1 MRPWLN
7 AARLGTCAAMCAIL
21 LAQDS
26 VIRVNVNLVRVL
38 ATVKNPAGELV
49 GSLTKEDFTLLDN
62 GVAQQIAVFE
72 HHSEQP
78 LSIMMLIDTSGSTA
92 KDLKFEVDSVTRFVK
107 AVFAEGNRDDVV
119 ALYSFNYEVVQENY
133 FTRNVGAIERSLRL
147 LKGEAGT
154 SLYDAIYLAGRE
166 LENREGRK
174 VILIVTDGGDTTS
187 HKDFKAAIERAQLA
201 DAVIY
206 PILVVPI
213 TNDAGRNIGGENA
226 LTTMAQW
233 TGGRVFPVSLGAAL
247 DQAFADII
255 RDLRTQYLLGYY
267 PKDVPLTKERF
278 HRLDVRTRRTDL
290 RVSARNGYYG
300 EAEGS
305 SSSDRVSVTPQTNS
319 SRKKNDS
326 QTRRK
331 EQFAGPGNN
340 F

>member
-7 AARLGTCAAMCAIL
+7 AVRLGACLALCAAAP
-21 LAQDS
+21 AQDS

-38 ATVKNPAGELV
+38 ATVKNPSGELV
-49 GSLTKEDFTLLDN
+49 GSLAKEDFTLLDN
-62 GVAQQIAVFE
+62 GVPQQIAVFE

-92 KDLKFEVDSVTRFVK
+92 KDLRFEVDSVTRFVK
-107 AVFAEGNRDDVV
+107 ALFAEGNREDVV

-133 FTRNVGAIERSLRL
+133 FTRSVSSIERSLRA

-154 SLYDAIYLAGRE
+154 SLYDAIYLAARE
-166 LENREGRK
+166 LGNREGRK

-187 HKDFKAAIERAQLA
+187 HKDFKAAVEAAQLA

-213 TNDAGRNIGGENA
+213 TNDAGRNVGGENA

-247 DQAFADII
+247 DQAFAEII
-255 RDLRTQYLLGYY
+255 RDLRTQYLLGFY
-267 PKDVPLTKERF
+267 PKGVPLTKDRF
-278 HRLDVRTRRTDL
+278 HRLDVRTKRSDL

-300 EAEGS
+300 ESEGS
-305 SSSDRVSVTPQTNS
+305 SDSRISVAPQSNS

-331 EQFAGPGNN
+331 EQFTGPGNN

>member
-7 AARLGTCAAMCAIL
+7 AVRLGVWLALTAA
-21 LAQDS
+21 AQDN

-38 ATVKNPAGELV
+38 ATVKNPSGELV
-49 GSLTKEDFTLLDN
+49 GSLAKDDFTILDN
-62 GVAQQIAVFE
+62 GVAQQVAVFE

-92 KDLKFEVDSVTRFVK
+92 KDLKFEADSATRFVK
-107 AVFAEGNRDDVV
+107 AVFAEGNHEDVV
-119 ALYSFNYEVVQENY
+119 ALYSFNDEVMQQNY
-133 FTRNVGAIERSLRL
+133 FTRSAASIERSLRT

-154 SLYDAIYLAGRE
+154 SLYDAIYLAARE
-166 LENREGRK
+166 LGNREGRK

-187 HKDFKAAIERAQLA
+187 HKDFKAAVEAAQLA

-213 TNDAGRNIGGENA
+213 TNDAGRNVGGENA

-233 TGGRVFPVSLGAAL
+233 TGGHVFPVSLGAGL
-247 DQAFADII
+247 DQAFAEII
-255 RDLRTQYLLGYY
+255 RDLRTQYLLGFY
-267 PKDVPLTKERF
+267 PRDVPLTKERF
-278 HRLDVRTRRTDL
+278 HRLEVRTKRSDL

-300 EAEGS
+300 ESEGS
-305 SSSDRVSVTPQTNS
+305 SSSDRISVVPESKS

-331 EQFAGPGNN
+331 EQFTGPGNN